1 MTSLAFFVGVLPLAI
16 ASGAGSGGQNA
27 IGTGVAGGMVT
38 ATALAIY
45 LVPGFFVAVMRWV
58 ESRHHRRAESAP
70 PLGAQ
75 PTGK

>member
-1 MTSLAFFVGVLPLAI
+1 
-16 ASGAGSGGQNA
+16 
-27 IGTGVAGGMVT
+27 VT

-58 ESRHHRRAESAP
+58 ESRRHRRAERAA

-75 PTGK
+75 PTGE